1 MANPNRGE
9 VELKAGDQTYMLV
22 FTINS
27 VCDLEGALNKGVN
40 EIVADMA
47 RISTIR
53 AVLWAGLKERHPM
66 DIKAAGAIMH
76 EAGAAATAAAVNRAI
91 SLAFPPAATK
101 GGNENPQ

>member
-1 MANPNRGE
+1 MANLHRGE
-9 VELKAGDQTYMLV
+9 VELKAGEKVYTLV

-27 VCDLEGALNKGVN
+27 VCDLESALNKGVN

-53 AVLWAGLKERHPM
+53 AVLWAGLQERHPM

-76 EAGAAATAAAVNRAI
+76 EAGAATTAEAVNRAM
-91 SLAFPPAATK
+91 SLAFPPAGAK
-101 GGNENPQ
+101 GGGENPR